1 MAKARNLRMLSF
13 VRSNVR
19 TIAALLML
27 VVCTACA
34 PSRPPADTFAVS
46 GYVHAGPWCPVMR
59 EPPDP
64 GCADRPVADAEMIV
78 VDAGGA
84 EVVRESTDQ
93 NGRFVLTLP
102 AGTYTLIPRPVR
114 GLMGTAPEQSFTVP
128 ADGDLDVAYDT
139 GIR

>member
-1 MAKARNLRMLSF
+1 MVKARNSRIL

-19 TIAALLML
+19 TIVVLSML
-27 VVCTACA
+27 VVCVACA
-34 PSRPPADTFAVS
+34 PSRSPTDTLPVD
-46 GYVHAGPWCPVMR
+46 GYVHAGPWCPVIR

-64 GCADRPVADAEMIV
+64 NCADRPVADAEMVV

-84 EVVRESTDQ
+84 EVVHVSTDS
-93 NGRFVLTLP
+93 NGRFSLKLP
-102 AGTYTLIPRPVR
+102 AGTYILIPQPVE

-128 ADGDLDVAYDT
+128 ADGDLDVTYDT